1 MADAE
6 DSKSSG
12 VTPVGV
18 RPPLPAPVKMQL
30 SEYPQDFYLPHAV
43 HPIQEDVPPVFT
55 A

>member
-18 RPPLPAPVKMQL
+18 RPPLPAPV
-30 SEYPQDFYLPHAV
+30 FYCRRN
-43 HPIQEDVPPVFT
+43 IRRET
-55 A
+55 AARIRSVKRWILNSAKR